1 MMKLPAMTLTRK
13 HMPKSTALR
22 PRLAASL
29 ITIDHNDGTPLI
41 LMGRRSDAHV
51 FMPGYHVFPGG
62 GVERQDYRGADVLEP
77 AEVECVLRGLPARAT
92 ANTAQTI
99 ARAALR
105 EMTEETGFQAK
116 NTDAL
121 RLHYLGRAITPP
133 GQVRRYDTRFFI
145 STRSNFE
152 PAPSAPDNEL
162 LELEWVDI
170 AQLDKLKIH
179 RITAFML
186 QQTQRF
192 LTAGKAAQR
201 PCVHTRYGKQYIRD
215 E

>member
-1 MMKLPAMTLTRK
+1 MAERRT
-13 HMPKSTALR
+13 LR

-29 ITIDHNDGTPLI
+29 LTVDHSAGEPRI

-62 GVERQDYRGADVLEP
+62 GVERSDYRGPQILDDDQVAAVM
-77 AEVECVLRGLPARAT
+77 RGLPVRAT
-92 ANTAQTI
+92 PNNAQTI

-105 EMTEETGFQAK
+105 EMAEETGIVAK
-116 NTDAL
+116 DDKPPS
-121 RLHYLGRAITPP
+121 LHYLGRAITPP

-145 STRSNFE
+145 AERNGFQRSTS
-152 PAPSAPDNEL
+152 PPDNEL
-162 LELEWVDI
+162 LQLEWVPMSR
-170 AQLDKLKIH
+170 LDGLKIH

-186 QQTQRF
+186 KQAQSF
-192 LTAGKAAQR
+192 LEGNRTELR
-201 PCVHTRYGKQYIRD
+201 PCAYTRYGKHSVRS

>member
-1 MMKLPAMTLTRK
+1 MPDRK
-13 HMPKSTALR
+13 ALR

-29 ITIDHNDGTPLI
+29 ITIDQSGDTPRI

-62 GVERQDYRGADVLEP
+62 AVERQDYRGPDLLGP
-77 AEVECVLRGLPARAT
+77 DEVDTVMRGLPARAT
-92 ANTAQTI
+92 ANNAQTI

-105 EMTEETGFQAK
+105 ETTEETGLQPK
-116 NTDAL
+116 QVDTL
-121 RLHYLGRAITPP
+121 TLHYLGRAITPP

-145 STRSNFE
+145 TDRRNFD
-152 PAPSAPDNEL
+152 AASSAPDNEL
-162 LELEWVDI
+162 LALEWVDM
-170 AQLDKLKIH
+170 AQLDGLKIH

-186 QQTQRF
+186 QQTHRF
-192 LTAGKAAQR
+192 LTDGKPLMR
-201 PCVHTRYGKQYIRD
+201 PCAHTRYGKHCVRD

>member
-1 MMKLPAMTLTRK
+1 MPDRK
-13 HMPKSTALR
+13 ALR

-29 ITIDHNDGTPLI
+29 ITIDQSGGTPRI

-62 GVERQDYRGADVLEP
+62 AVERQDYRGLDVLDP
-77 AEVECVLRGLPARAT
+77 AEVETVLRGLPARAT
-92 ANTAQTI
+92 ANNAQTI

-105 EMTEETGFQAK
+105 ETTEETGLQPK
-116 NTDAL
+116 QVDTL
-121 RLHYLGRAITPP
+121 TLHYLGRAITPP

-145 STRSNFE
+145 ADRRNFE
-152 PAPSAPDNEL
+152 AASSAPDNEL
-162 LELEWVDI
+162 LALEWVDM
-170 AQLDKLKIH
+170 AQLDGLKIH

-186 QQTQRF
+186 QQTHRF
-192 LTAGKAAQR
+192 LTDGKPLMR
-201 PCVHTRYGKQYIRD
+201 PCAHTRFGKHCVRD